1 MRFLKSFDS
10 GLQVHATPTGTSLSS
25 TRMRRAG
32 AKAILG
38 FALLPLAA
46 VILAGCLPTSPD
58 SVSPT
63 TTSPAAPS
71 ASSGD
76 SASLRTLVVSG
87 AAPGCGSECSGQN
100 FSGANL
106 SGQDLSGVNFT
117 NANLSSANLSNTN
130 LSLANLANANL
141 SNANLTGA
149 NLTGANLT
157 GTQTS
162 GVTWSNATCPDG
174 AAANTVGTWHHVVG
188 TVGPGGMNVF
198 VDGALMASNTTTVG
212 EGFASYFL
220 FGGSADANAT
230 GKSARIAH
238 AAVFPNQ
245 LTLSQVKALYGV
257 RASTTGQSRL
267 VNSLNPLFYLPLDNG
282 TTNAAGGSL
291 GNGVLGN
298 STGGSA
304 QSSMTVGPTRS
315 GSYLFTNSRVS
326 SSTPYTLSNT
336 SAYSVSFWFQAN
348 SGYQV
353 LTRVSPLSAS
363 QGYSGQGTTVL
374 EYTNSGYIG
383 LYQPNAVTGGNSY
396 LRTNTTYA
404 SGSTPSCVTNL
415 AASMNGTFV
424 GPGADLQNVNFGSAN
439 LSNRDLSWANISG
452 ANLSGANLTGVIAS
466 NVTSSSTT
474 QLPLGWSVNNG
485 FLVGP
490 GANLSNADLT
500 GMDLSGANVSNANFT
515 AATFSGTTL
524 RYANVTNANF
534 SSTSPAGLITGGLI
548 GTAGTL
554 PTGWTQQAGWFF
566 GQNANLTGMKLTG
579 TDLTG
584 LNLSGANLT
593 NALLTNVNLTNVNL
607 SNANLKNTNLSGVNL
622 SGTTL
627 TGTTTTG
634 ITGTSLTSN
643 AQTTLPSTDW
653 KIVGGVLIGPG
664 ANLKNVNLSSL
675 NLSNTKLNGATLT
688 GANISG
694 TNFTGANLTNV
705 LSGSLQ
711 SSPAPTLPSGW
722 TLVSGYLVGQGAN
735 LTNLSVSP
743 PRTTVSAAALSASS
757 TTVRVASAS
766 AFPQSG
772 TFSIQIDDEIMN
784 VTAGAGSTT
793 WTVSRGSSGTTAAAH
808 IIGASVV
815 RTTGINLSN
824 ADMRDVNLA
833 GANLAYANLGDAN
846 LNGAKLTNANLTGA
860 RMNSGTSLYQTVLA
874 GATFRSANLNHVNFS
889 NVILTA
895 TVGSS
900 TVNGAN
906 FAGASVTT
914 AYFGSV
920 SLSTSNIT
928 GIRSGSVSGTPVLPT
943 GWFVSQGYLVGPSA
957 NLSGLNLTGMSF
969 AGVTGLSGVN
979 MSNSN
984 LTNVN
989 FSNAS
994 LLGFNLSGA
1003 NLTGTNFTN
1012 ANLNGVISGSLT
1024 STSAPTLPASWTLTS
1039 GYLIGPG
1046 ANLSGASLASI
1057 NLSNRALNT
1066 TNFSNA
1072 TLTNAN
1078 FSGAILTSG
1087 IFTSTNLSNANLST
1101 AWLKDANLTS
1111 ANLTGAN
1118 LTSVKFLGATLTSTN
1133 LSGATLTSVS
1143 SGAVVATSAPTFPSG
1158 WGLVAGNILG
1168 STADLTNATLTS
1180 ANLGTYN
1187 LSSATLTG
1195 VKSGSLTGSP
1205 TLPSSF
1211 SMIGGYLVGPG
1222 ADLTNA
1228 NLSNRNLSTLSLN
1241 GTILKGASLGGANLS
1256 ANTLTGVISG
1266 SLTSTP
1272 TLPTGYSVKGGYI
1285 VGPGVNLT
1293 NANFPQVGLSKTDF
1307 TNVSLQGATLTG
1319 TNLSMTIMDGVKSG
1333 SVTGFPVLP
1342 SGWTVSNGYLIGKK
1356 ADLTD
1361 ANISGADLTGFDLQQ
1376 TKFNNASVRGVN
1388 FTNANLTSANFTGAN
1403 LGPISVTT
1411 TLTGAIDSSQGTLT
1425 VNSSSGFPSKGTFII
1440 LVGSEKMTVTA
1451 GNTTTSWTVTRGQ
1464 YATSPA
1470 AQSSGA
1476 TVTLQ
1481 QAGAN
1486 LTGATMTATNLTNST
1501 LNGVTSSGITVSGS
1515 NPTLPTSWTLIEGGF
1530 LVGPGSNLSGKTMT
1544 GRNFSGVNFSQ
1555 VILVG
1560 ANLSNSNMSNANLT
1574 NASVT
1579 SAVVDG
1585 TNLSG
1590 ATLTGLASG
1599 GVSGTPTLSS
1609 GYKLQNGFILG
1620 QSLDLRGAILQ
1631 NQNLENLNLSSSNL
1645 SGANLAGAT
1654 VSSSTTLTSTN
1665 LSNASLQSA
1674 NFSGA
1679 NLSSAN
1685 LSGTSLSGTNLSSAT
1700 LGSSTT
1706 VSNSTSFAN
1715 ANLFGASING
1725 LGLSTV
1731 GSGNLSGLMSGS
1743 ITGTPSLP
1751 SGWWTTPSGGYL
1763 VGSGANL
1770 QNANLEGV
1778 TFSSPNFS
1786 GVDLQNATFYG
1797 AILPSANFANA
1808 DLSGANLQG
1817 AQLKNADLSSATVSA
1832 VDMSY
1837 AGIAGIKLPSTV
1849 KQLNTIGANFC
1860 TANYVFSSSTA
1871 TWSGTGSGTCTSWN
1885 VSAQLPTN
1893 WQIFDGGASNT
1904 RSFLAGPG
1912 ASLYGAD
1919 LSNWNM
1925 SSVQLQNVSSG
1936 FLKACPT
1943 ALPTDWVCR
1952 SVGTKSDFVAN
1963 DGSNNNYW
1971 LLGPSVDLSSQDFTE
1986 LTSPTLA
1993 NAYVVGANMAGSDFS
2008 TADFTGIN
2016 LGDNVDLTNTN
2027 LNGTWLNG
2035 AYIRNLSST
2044 TGLQLAGDYSIV
2056 SRPSDRSNGP
2066 DNVLAGPMVSL
2077 YGFNL
2082 SGWDF
2087 SGKNL
2092 NWAFIENANLTG
2104 TNFANANLRNARLG
2118 GSTFTNTNLTNT
2130 SMGMAS
2136 QGSYSRADL
2145 NWPSTYSTS
2154 YTVSSPFDTTCPE
2167 GLVLGQF
2174 TTSKNN
2180 NAGIQALGMVCYP
2193 VTAEGNSTGTGNQT
2207 LHVKDMYQNGQWW
2220 KGCGDGELAIGL
2232 QAYADVDGV
2241 KNVGPICAKFPSAT
2255 GAYAPNMVLQNSTEL
2270 WNSTK
2275 GKHGNRSYI
2284 CPTGQWLVGIQAQTS
2299 SDRVHKINQAICQ
2312 TWNLQNASGFVSG
2325 GGIVGQPNLSFGWKV
2340 VNGFLVGPGV
2350 NLANKD
2356 LSGANLSGVN
2366 LGDANLAG
2374 TNLTNAN
2381 LDYVRS
2387 NGITGS
2393 PTLPANYGIRRG
2405 HLLGPKVSLHG
2416 ADLNDEDLS
2425 NWSMPGASFVHTN
2438 LSSVDFY
2445 NANLSNAFLGHYST
2459 NMNYT
2464 NLYGSN
2470 LTSADMSYR
2479 SYNVGQNLSGANAT
2493 NALFIRT
2500 DLDGGEQSR
2509 NVGGSWYFNNTTFTG
2524 ATIANSGLTGN
2535 LSNVTFSALQRD
2547 LGRDNWNYGTWRL
2560 YPSGKSLDSS
2570 GRIVP

>member
-1 MRFLKSFDS
+1 MRSLKSFDS
-10 GLQVHATPTGTSLSS
+10 GLQVHAKPTATPTSS

-32 AKAILG
+32 VVALLA
-38 FALLPLAA
+38 AVLLPLAT
-46 VILAGCLPTSPD
+46 VILAGGSAAA
-58 SVSPT
+58 VSLSRRT
-63 TTSPAAPS
+63 TGTFLVSAAP
-71 ASSGD
+71 
-76 SASLRTLVVSG
+76 T
-87 AAPGCGSECSGQN
+87 CGSNCSGQN
-100 FSGANL
+100 LSGSNFSGENL
-106 SGQDLSGVNFT
+106 SAVNFT
-117 NANLSSANLSNTN
+117 NANLSNANLSNAN
-130 LSLANLANANL
+130 LSNANLSNANLANANL

-188 TVGPGGMNVF
+188 TVGPAGMNVF

-257 RASTTGQSRL
+257 RASSAGQSRL

-304 QSSMTVGPTRS
+304 QSSTTVGPTRS

-336 SAYSVSFWFQAN
+336 SAYSMSFWFQAN

-363 QGYSGQGTTVL
+363 QGYSGQGTGVL
-374 EYTNSGYIG
+374 EYTPSGYIG
-383 LYQPNAVTGGNSY
+383 LYQPNAVTGGSSY

-474 QLPLGWSVNNG
+474 RLPVGWSVNNG

-524 RYANVTNANF
+524 RRANVTNANF
-534 SSTSPAGLITGGLI
+534 ASTSPSGLITGGLI

-554 PTGWTQQAGWFF
+554 PTGWTQQAGWFL
-566 GQNANLTGMKLTG
+566 GQNANLTGMQLTG

-622 SGTTL
+622 SGATL
-627 TGTTTTG
+627 TGTTTTTG

-664 ANLKNVNLSSL
+664 ANLKNVKLSNL

-694 TNFTGANLTNV
+694 TNFTGANLTNI

-743 PRTTVSAAALSASS
+743 PRTSVSATALNASS

-874 GATFRSANLNHVNFS
+874 GATLRSANLSGVNFS

-895 TVGSS
+895 TVGTS

-906 FAGASVTT
+906 FAGASVTG

-969 AGVTGLSGVN
+969 AGVTGLTGVN

-1012 ANLNGVISGSLT
+1012 ANLNGVISGSVT

-1180 ANLGTYN
+1180 ANLGSFN

-1195 VKSGSLTGSP
+1195 VKSGSLTGNP

-1211 SMIGGYLVGPG
+1211 RMIGGYLVGPG

-1228 NLSNRNLSTLSLN
+1228 NLSNQNLSTLSLN
-1241 GTILKGASLGGANLS
+1241 GTILKGASLSGANLS

-1425 VNSSSGFPSKGTFII
+1425 VNSSSGFPSRGTFII

-1464 YATSPA
+1464 YATSSA

-1515 NPTLPTSWTLIEGGF
+1515 NPTLPTSWTLIAGGF

-1544 GRNFSGVNFSQ
+1544 GQNFSGVNFSQ

-1645 SGANLAGAT
+1645 SGANLNGAT
-1654 VSSSTTLTSTN
+1654 VSSSTTLTNTN

-1743 ITGTPSLP
+1743 ISGTPSLP

-1770 QNANLEGV
+1770 QNANLEGI

-1786 GVDLQNATFYG
+1786 GVDLQNASFFG

-1849 KQLNTIGANFC
+1849 KQLNTIGVNFC

-1885 VSAQLPTN
+1885 VSAQLPSN

-1925 SSVQLQNVSSG
+1925 SGVQLQNVSSG

-1971 LLGPSVDLSSQDFTE
+1971 LLGPSVDLSSQDFTQ

-1993 NAYVVGANMAGSDFS
+1993 NAYVPGANMAGSDFS

-2056 SRPSDRSNGP
+2056 SRPSGRSNGP
-2066 DNVLAGPMVSL
+2066 DNVLAGPMMSF
-2077 YGFNL
+2077 YGFDL

-2092 NWAFIENANLTG
+2092 NYAFFEYTNLTG
-2104 TNFANANLRNARLG
+2104 TNLANANLRNARLAR
-2118 GSTFTNTNLTNT
+2118 STFTNTNLTNT

-2136 QGSYSRADL
+2136 QGGYTRADL
-2145 NWPSTYSTS
+2145 NWGGTSSSYS
-2154 YTVSSPFDTTCPE
+2154 VSSPFDTTCPE
-2167 GLVLGQF
+2167 GLVLGAF
-2174 TTSKNN
+2174 TSGKNN
-2180 NAGIQALGMVCYP
+2180 NAGLQALGFNCYP
-2193 VTAEGNSTGTGNQT
+2193 VTADGNPSYTGVQT

-2220 KGCGDGELAIGL
+2220 MGCQSDELAIGV
-2232 QAYADVDGV
+2232 QGHSDSNGV
-2241 KNVGPICAKFPSAT
+2241 KNVGPICAKFPSGT
-2255 GAYAPNMVLQNSTEL
+2255 GAYARTMVLQNSTEL
-2270 WNSTK
+2270 YDSTLW
-2275 GKHGNRSYI
+2275 KHGNQSYI

-2312 TWNLQNASGFVSG
+2312 TWNLQNATGLVSG

-2340 VNGFLVGPGV
+2340 ANGFLVGPGV

-2366 LGDANLAG
+2366 LGDANLDG

-2387 NGITGS
+2387 NGITGN

-2405 HLLGPKVSLHG
+2405 HLLGPKVSLYG
-2416 ADLNDEDLS
+2416 ANLYDEDLS
-2425 NWSMPGASFVHTN
+2425 NWSMPGASFVNTN

-2459 NMNYT
+2459 SMNST

-2479 SYNVGQNLSGANAT
+2479 SYNQGQNLSGANAT

-2509 NVGGSWYFNNTTFTG
+2509 NVGGSWYFNNPNFTG

-2535 LSNVTFSALQRD
+2535 LSTVTFSNPARD
-2547 LGRDNWNYGTWRL
+2547 LGRDNWNYGSWRL
-2560 YPSGKSLDSS
+2560 YPTGKSLDSS

>member
-1 MRFLKSFDS
+1 MRFKTSPDS
-10 GLQVHATPTGTSLSS
+10 SMQVHGTQMATQSSS

-32 AKAILG
+32 VV
-38 FALLPLAA
+38 ALLAAVVLPLAT
-46 VILAGCLPTSPD
+46 VVLAGGSADALSLSRRTTGNFL
-58 SVSPT
+58 VS
-63 TTSPAAPS
+63 AAP
-71 ASSGD
+71 A
-76 SASLRTLVVSG
+76 
-87 AAPGCGSECSGQN
+87 CGSNCSGQN
-100 FSGANL
+100 LSGSNFSGENL
-106 SGQDLSGVNFT
+106 SAVNFT
-117 NANLSSANLSNTN
+117 NANLSNANLSNAN
-130 LSLANLANANL
+130 LSNANLSNANL

-162 GVTWSNATCPDG
+162 GVTWSNSTCPDG

-188 TVGPGGMNVF
+188 TVGPAGMNVF
-198 VDGALMASNTTTVG
+198 VDGALMASNSVTVG
-212 EGFASYFL
+212 EGFASYFF

-257 RASTTGQSRL
+257 RASPTGQSRL
-267 VNSLNPLFYLPLDNG
+267 VNSLNPLFYLPMDNG

-291 GNGVLGN
+291 GNGVLGIN
-298 STGGSA
+298 TGGSA
-304 QSSMTVGPTRS
+304 QSSTTVGPTRS
-315 GSYLFTNSRVS
+315 GSYLFTSARVS

-348 SGYQV
+348 SGYQA

-383 LYQPNAVTGGNSY
+383 LYQPNAVTGGSAY
-396 LRTNTTYA
+396 IRTNTTYA

-452 ANLSGANLTGVIAS
+452 ANLSGATLTGVIAS

-474 QLPLGWSVNNG
+474 RLPVGWSVNNG
-485 FLVGP
+485 YLVGP
-490 GANLSNADLT
+490 GVNLSNADLS

-515 AATFSGTTL
+515 SAIFSGTTL
-524 RYANVTNANF
+524 RRANVTGANF
-534 SSTSPAGLITGGLI
+534 SSTSPAGLVTGGLI
-548 GTAGTL
+548 GTAATL
-554 PTGWTQQAGWFF
+554 PTGWTQQAGWFL
-566 GQNANLTGMKLTG
+566 GQNANLTGLNLTG

-593 NALLTNVNLTNVNL
+593 NALLTNVNLTNANL
-607 SNANLKNTNLSGVNL
+607 SSANLKNTKLSGVNL
-622 SGTTL
+622 SGATL
-627 TGTTTTG
+627 TGATTTTG
-634 ITGTSLTSN
+634 ITGTTLTSN

-653 KIVGGVLIGPG
+653 KIVGGVLVGPS
-664 ANLKNVNLSSL
+664 ANLKNVNLSNL

-694 TNFTGANLTNV
+694 TNFTGAVLTNV

-711 SSPAPTLPSGW
+711 SSSVPTLPSGW
-722 TLVSGYLVGQGAN
+722 SLVSGYLVGQGAN

-743 PRTTVSAAALSASS
+743 PRTSVSAAALSASS

-772 TFSIQIDDEIMN
+772 TFSIQIDNEIMN

-815 RTTGINLSN
+815 QTTGINLSN
-824 ADMRDVNLA
+824 AFLVDANLA

-846 LNGAKLTNANLTGA
+846 LSNAKLTNANLTGA
-860 RMNSGTSLYQTVLA
+860 RMNSGTNLYQTVLA
-874 GATFRSANLNHVNFS
+874 GATLRSANLSGVNFS

-895 TVGSS
+895 TVGTT

-906 FAGASVTT
+906 FAGASVAS
-914 AYFGSV
+914 AYFGSL

-928 GIRSGSVSGTPVLPT
+928 GIRSGSVSGSPVLPT
-943 GWFVSQGYLVGPSA
+943 GWTLNQGYLVGPSA

-969 AGVTGLSGVN
+969 AGVTGLTGVN

-1012 ANLNGVISGSLT
+1012 ANLNGVISGSVT
-1024 STSAPTLPASWTLTS
+1024 STSAPTLPTSWTLTS

-1078 FSGAILTSG
+1078 FSGAVLTSG
-1087 IFTSTNLSNANLST
+1087 IFTSTNLSGANLST

-1111 ANLTGAN
+1111 ANLSGAN
-1118 LTSVKFLGATLTSTN
+1118 LTAAKLLGARLTSTN
-1133 LSGATLTSVS
+1133 LSNATLTNVS
-1143 SGAVVATSAPTFPSG
+1143 SGAVVATPAPTFPSG
-1158 WGLVAGNILG
+1158 WGLVAGYILG

-1195 VKSGSLTGSP
+1195 VKSGSLTGNP
-1205 TLPSSF
+1205 TLPSTF
-1211 SMIGGYLVGPG
+1211 RMIGGYLVGPG

-1228 NLSNRNLSTLSLN
+1228 NLSNQNLSTLSLN

-1285 VGPGVNLT
+1285 VGPGVDLT
-1293 NANFPQVGLSKTDF
+1293 NASFPQVGFSKTDF
-1307 TNVSLQGATLTG
+1307 TNVSLQGATLKG
-1319 TNLSMTIMDGVKSG
+1319 TDLSMTTMTGVKSG
-1333 SVTGFPVLP
+1333 SVTGFPKLP
-1342 SGWTVSNGYLIGKK
+1342 SGWTVSNGYLIGKG
-1356 ADLTD
+1356 ANLTD
-1361 ANISGADLTGFDLQQ
+1361 ANIAGADLTGFDLQQ
-1376 TKFNNASVRGVN
+1376 TKFNNAQVQGVN

-1411 TLTGAIDSSQGTLT
+1411 TLTGAINSSQETIT
-1425 VNSSSGFPSKGTFII
+1425 VNSATGFPSRGTFII

-1451 GNTTTSWTVTRGQ
+1451 GNTTTSWTVTRAQ
-1464 YATSPA
+1464 YATVAA

-1481 QAGAN
+1481 QVGAN

-1515 NPTLPTSWTLIEGGF
+1515 NPTLPANWTLIEGGF
-1530 LVGPGSNLSGKTMT
+1530 LVGPGSNLSGATMT

-1574 NASVT
+1574 NASIT
-1579 SAVVDG
+1579 SAVVNG
-1585 TNLSG
+1585 TTLTG

-1599 GVSGTPTLSS
+1599 GVTGSPTLSS
-1609 GYKLQNGFILG
+1609 GYRLQNGFILG

-1645 SGANLAGAT
+1645 SGANLNGAT

-1706 VSNSTSFAN
+1706 VSSSTSFAN

-1743 ITGTPSLP
+1743 ISGTPSLP

-1770 QNANLEGV
+1770 QNANLDGV

-1786 GVDLQNATFYG
+1786 GVDLQNASFYG
-1797 AILPSANFANA
+1797 AILSSANFANA

-1817 AQLKNADLSSATVSA
+1817 AQLKNADLSSATVSS

-1837 AGIAGIKLPSTV
+1837 AGIAQIKLPSTV
-1849 KQLNTIGANFC
+1849 KQLNTVGVNFC
-1860 TANYVFSSSTA
+1860 TANYVFSSSEA

-1885 VSAQLPTN
+1885 VSAELPSN

-1925 SSVQLQNVSSG
+1925 SGVQLQRVSSG

-1963 DGSNNNYW
+1963 DGTNNNYW
-1971 LLGPSVDLSSQDFTE
+1971 LLGPYVDLSSQDFTQ
-1986 LTSPTLA
+1986 LTNPTLA
-1993 NAYVVGANMAGSDFS
+1993 NRNVTGANMAGSDFS
-2008 TADFTGIN
+2008 STDFTGIFVAD
-2016 LGDNVDLTNTN
+2016 GADLTNTN
-2027 LNGTWLNG
+2027 LSGTWLNG
-2035 AYIRNLSST
+2035 AFMLGLGST
-2044 TGLQLAGDYSIV
+2044 TGLQLASDYSIAT
-2056 SRPSDRSNGP
+2056 RPSGRSNGP
-2066 DNVLAGPMVSL
+2066 INILAGPMTNF
-2077 YGFNL
+2077 YGQDL
-2082 SGWDF
+2082 SGWDL

-2092 NWAFIENANLTG
+2092 NQAFFDGTNLTG
-2104 TNFANANLRNARLG
+2104 TNLANANLRGARLANA
-2118 GSTFTNTNLTNT
+2118 TFTNTNLTNT
-2130 SMGMAS
+2130 YMGMTS
-2136 QGSYSRADL
+2136 QGGYSRADL
-2145 NWPSTYSTS
+2145 NWGNSTNTS
-2154 YTVSSPFDTTCPE
+2154 YSVSSPFDTTCPE
-2167 GLVLGQF
+2167 GLVLGAF

-2180 NAGIQALGMVCYP
+2180 NAGLKALGFNCYP
-2193 VTAEGNSTGTGNQT
+2193 VTADGNPSYSNVQT
-2207 LHVKDMYQNGQWW
+2207 LHVKDGYSAGQWW
-2220 KGCGDGELAIGL
+2220 LGCQSDEMALGL
-2232 QAYADVDGV
+2232 QAYGDDDGV
-2241 KNVGPICAKFPSAT
+2241 ENIGPICAKFPSAT
-2255 GAYAPNMVLQNSTEL
+2255 GAYARGMVLTDVSSQL
-2270 WNSTK
+2270 Y
-2275 GKHGNRSYI
+2275 GKPRGRYGNKSYI
-2284 CPTGQWLVGIQAQTS
+2284 CPTGQWLVGLQAQTS

-2312 TWNLQNASGFVSG
+2312 AWNTENASGLVSG

-2366 LGDANLAG
+2366 LGNANLAG

-2387 NGITGS
+2387 DGITGN

-2405 HLLGPKVSLHG
+2405 YLLGPKVSLYG
-2416 ADLNDEDLS
+2416 ANLYDEDLS
-2425 NWSMPGASFVHTN
+2425 NWSMSGASFVHTN

-2459 NMNYT
+2459 SMNST

-2479 SYNVGQNLSGANAT
+2479 SYNQGQNLSGANAT

-2509 NVGGSWYFNNTTFTG
+2509 NVGGSWYFNNTNFTG
-2524 ATIANSGLTGN
+2524 AIIASAGLTGN
-2535 LSNVTFSALQRD
+2535 LSTVTFSSLQRD
-2547 LGRDNWNYGTWRL
+2547 LGAGNYNYGTWRL
-2560 YPSGKSLDSS
+2560 YPTGKSLDSS

>member
-1 MRFLKSFDS
+1 MRFKHSPDS
-10 GLQVHATPTGTSLSS
+10 GMQVHAKPMATPTSS

-32 AKAILG
+32 VVALLA
-38 FALLPLAA
+38 AVLLPLAT
-46 VILAGCLPTSPD
+46 VVLAGGSAAALSLSRRTTGTFL
-58 SVSPT
+58 VS
-63 TTSPAAPS
+63 AAP
-71 ASSGD
+71 A
-76 SASLRTLVVSG
+76 
-87 AAPGCGSECSGQN
+87 CGSNCSGQN
-100 FSGANL
+100 LSGSNFSGENL
-106 SGQDLSGVNFT
+106 SAVNFT
-117 NANLSSANLSNTN
+117 NANLSSANLSNAN
-130 LSLANLANANL
+130 LSLANLANADL

-188 TVGPGGMNVF
+188 TVGPAGMNVF

-304 QSSMTVGPTRS
+304 QSSTTVGPTRS

-374 EYTNSGYIG
+374 EYTPSGYIG
-383 LYQPNAVTGGNSY
+383 LYQPNAVTGGSAY
-396 LRTNTTYA
+396 IRTNTTYA

-424 GPGADLQNVNFGSAN
+424 GPGADLQNVNFGSAD

-474 QLPLGWSVNNG
+474 LLPVGWSVNNG

-490 GANLSNADLT
+490 GANLSNADLS

-534 SSTSPAGLITGGLI
+534 SSTSPAGLVTGGLI

-566 GQNANLTGMKLTG
+566 GQNANLTGLKLTG

-607 SNANLKNTNLSGVNL
+607 TNTNLKNTNLSGVNL

-627 TGTTTTG
+627 TGTTTTTG

-722 TLVSGYLVGQGAN
+722 SLVSGYLVGQGAN

-874 GATFRSANLNHVNFS
+874 GATFRSANLSGVNFS

-895 TVGSS
+895 TVGTS

-906 FAGASVTT
+906 FAGASVTG
-914 AYFGSV
+914 AYFGPV

-928 GIRSGSVSGTPVLPT
+928 GIRSGNVSGTPVLPT

-1012 ANLNGVISGSLT
+1012 ANLNGVISGSVT

-1078 FSGAILTSG
+1078 FSGAVLTSG

-1180 ANLGTYN
+1180 ANLGSFN

-1195 VKSGSLTGSP
+1195 VKSGSLTGTP
-1205 TLPSSF
+1205 TLPSTF
-1211 SMIGGYLVGPG
+1211 LMIGGYLVGPG

-1228 NLSNRNLSTLSLN
+1228 DLRSQNLGTVSLN
-1241 GTILKGASLGGANLS
+1241 GTNFEGASLGGAKLS
-1256 ANTLTGVISG
+1256 ANTLTGVKSG
-1266 SLTSTP
+1266 SLSSAMGRPSGFVTAPMTSTP

-1376 TKFNNASVRGVN
+1376 TKFNNAQVQGVN

-1411 TLTGAIDSSQGTLT
+1411 TLTATINSSQGTLT
-1425 VNSSSGFPSKGTFII
+1425 VNSASGFPSRGTFII

-1451 GNTTTSWTVTRGQ
+1451 GNTTTSWTVTRAQ
-1464 YATSPA
+1464 YATVAA

-1555 VILVG
+1555 VFLVG

-1574 NASVT
+1574 NASIT

-1585 TNLSG
+1585 TTLTG

-1645 SGANLAGAT
+1645 SGANLNGAT

-1731 GSGNLSGLMSGS
+1731 GSGNLAGLMSGS

-1770 QNANLEGV
+1770 QNANLDGM

-1786 GVDLQNATFYG
+1786 GVDLQNASFYG

-1837 AGIAGIKLPSTV
+1837 AGISQIKLPSTV
-1849 KQLNTIGANFC
+1849 KQLNTVGVNFC
-1860 TANYVFSSSTA
+1860 TANYSFSSSSA

-1925 SSVQLQNVSSG
+1925 SGVQLQNVSSG

-1943 ALPTDWVCR
+1943 ALPTDWVCQ
-1952 SVGTKSDFVAN
+1952 SVGTKTDFFAN
-1963 DGSNNNYW
+1963 DGTSNNYW
-1971 LLGPSVDLSSQDFTE
+1971 LLGPYVDLSSQDFTQ
-1986 LTSPTLA
+1986 LTNPTLA
-1993 NAYVVGANMAGSDFS
+1993 NRNVTGANMAGSDFS
-2008 TADFTGIN
+2008 TADFTGIFV
-2016 LGDNVDLTNTN
+2016 GDGADLTNTN

-2035 AYIRNLSST
+2035 AFMLGLGST
-2044 TGLQLAGDYSIV
+2044 TGLQLAGDYSIM
-2056 SRPSDRSNGP
+2056 SRPSGRSNGP
-2066 DNVLAGPMVSL
+2066 NNILAGPMMSF
-2077 YGFNL
+2077 YQQDL

-2092 NWAFIENANLTG
+2092 RWAFFDGTNLTG
-2104 TNFANANLRNARLG
+2104 TNLANANLRGARLARA
-2118 GSTFTNTNLTNT
+2118 TFTNTNLTNT
-2130 SMGMAS
+2130 SMGMTS
-2136 QGSYSRADL
+2136 QGGYSRADL
-2145 NWPSTYSTS
+2145 NWGSTNNTS
-2154 YTVSSPFDTTCPE
+2154 YSVTSPFDTTCPE
-2167 GLVLGQF
+2167 GLVLGAF
-2174 TTSKNN
+2174 TSGKNN
-2180 NAGIQALGMVCYP
+2180 NAGIQALGFNCYP
-2193 VTAEGNSTGTGNQT
+2193 VTAEGNPSYTGVQT
-2207 LHVKDMYQNGQWW
+2207 LHVKDMYQQGQWW
-2220 KGCGDGELAIGL
+2220 MGCQSGEMAIGL
-2232 QAYADVDGV
+2232 QAFSSDRSI
-2241 KNVGPICAKFPSAT
+2241 KNIGPICASFPT
-2255 GAYAPNMVLQNSTEL
+2255 GSNAYARNMVLQGESEL
-2270 WNSTK
+2270 WNSTVA
-2275 GKHGNRSYI
+2275 KHGNVSYI

-2312 TWNLQNASGFVSG
+2312 AWNGEEASGLVSG
-2325 GGIVGQPNLSFGWKV
+2325 GGIVGQPNLTIGWKV
-2340 VNGFLVGPGV
+2340 ANGFLVGPGV
-2350 NLANKD
+2350 NLANKN

-2366 LGDANLAG
+2366 LGNANLDG

-2393 PTLPANYGIRRG
+2393 PTLPSGYGIRRG
-2405 HLLGPKVSLHG
+2405 HLLGPKVSLWG
-2416 ADLNDEDLS
+2416 ADLYDEDLS
-2425 NWSMPGASFVHTN
+2425 NWSLSGASFVNTN

-2459 NMNYT
+2459 SMNST

-2479 SYNVGQNLSGANAT
+2479 SYNQGQNLSGANAT

-2509 NVGGSWYFNNTTFTG
+2509 NVGGSWYFNNTNFTG

-2535 LSNVTFSALQRD
+2535 LSTVTFSALQRD
-2547 LGRDNWNYGTWRL
+2547 LGRDNWNYGSWRL
-2560 YPSGKSLDSS
+2560 YPTGKSLDSS

>member
-1 MRFLKSFDS
+1 MRSLKSFDS
-10 GLQVHATPTGTSLSS
+10 VRQVHAKPMATPRSS

-32 AKAILG
+32 VVAILAG
-38 FALLPLAA
+38 VLLPLATVVLSGGSA
-46 VILAGCLPTSPD
+46 DAISLSNRKPSILLASG
-58 SVSPT
+58 
-63 TTSPAAPS
+63 AAS
-71 ASSGD
+71 
-76 SASLRTLVVSG
+76 RNLVVTG
-87 AAPGCGSECSGQN
+87 AAPGCGSNCSGQN

-117 NANLSSANLSNTN
+117 NANLSSANLSNAN
-130 LSLANLANANL
+130 LSLANLANADL

-188 TVGPGGMNVF
+188 TVGPAGMNVF

-304 QSSMTVGPTRS
+304 QSSTTVGPTRS

-336 SAYSVSFWFQAN
+336 SAYSMSFWFQAN
-348 SGYQV
+348 SGYQA

-363 QGYSGQGTTVL
+363 QGYSGQGTGVL
-374 EYTNSGYIG
+374 EYTPSGYIG

-396 LRTNTTYA
+396 VRTNTTYA

-474 QLPLGWSVNNG
+474 RLPFGWSVNNG

-524 RYANVTNANF
+524 RRANVTNANF
-534 SSTSPAGLITGGLI
+534 SSTSPSGLITGGLI

-554 PTGWTQQAGWFF
+554 PTGWTQQAGWFL
-566 GQNANLTGMKLTG
+566 GQNANLTGMQLTG

-607 SNANLKNTNLSGVNL
+607 SNANLKNTKLSGVNL

-627 TGTTTTG
+627 TGTTTTTG

-711 SSPAPTLPSGW
+711 SSSAPTLPSGW
-722 TLVSGYLVGQGAN
+722 SLVSGYLVGQGAN

-743 PRTTVSAAALSASS
+743 PRTAVSAAALSASS

-874 GATFRSANLNHVNFS
+874 GATLRSANLSGVNFS

-906 FAGASVTT
+906 FAGASVTS
-914 AYFGSV
+914 AYFGSL

-1012 ANLNGVISGSLT
+1012 ANLNGVISGSVT
-1024 STSAPTLPASWTLTS
+1024 STSAPTLPASWTITS

-1293 NANFPQVGLSKTDF
+1293 NANFPQVGLSKTNF

-1411 TLTGAIDSSQGTLT
+1411 TLTGAINSSQGTLT
-1425 VNSSSGFPSKGTFII
+1425 VNSSSGFPSRGTFII

-1451 GNTTTSWTVTRGQ
+1451 GNGTTSWTVTRGQ
-1464 YATSPA
+1464 YATSSA

-1645 SGANLAGAT
+1645 SGANLNGAT

-1770 QNANLEGV
+1770 QNANLEGI

-1786 GVDLQNATFYG
+1786 GVDLQNASFFG

-1837 AGIAGIKLPSTV
+1837 AGISQIKLPSTV
-1849 KQLNTIGANFC
+1849 KQLNTIGVNFC

-1885 VSAQLPTN
+1885 VSAQLPSN
-1893 WQIFDGGASNT
+1893 WQIFDGGASNA

-1925 SSVQLQNVSSG
+1925 SGVQLQNVSSG

-1971 LLGPSVDLSSQDFTE
+1971 LLGPSVDLSSQDFTQ

-2016 LGDNVDLTNTN
+2016 LGDSVDLTNTN

-2066 DNVLAGPMVSL
+2066 ANVLAGPMVSL
-2077 YGFNL
+2077 YGFDL

-2145 NWPSTYSTS
+2145 NWGSTNNTS
-2154 YTVSSPFDTTCPE
+2154 YTVTSPFDTTCPE

-2180 NAGIQALGMVCYP
+2180 NAGLQALGMVCYP

-2232 QAYADVDGV
+2232 QAYDSDRSI
-2241 KNVGPICAKFPSAT
+2241 KNIGPICAKFPSAT

-2270 WNSTK
+2270 YNSTALQ
-2275 GKHGNRSYI
+2275 GKHGNKSYI

-2312 TWNLQNASGFVSG
+2312 SWNLQTASGFVSG

-2393 PTLPANYGIRRG
+2393 PTLPSGYGIRRG

-2416 ADLNDEDLS
+2416 ANLDNES
-2425 NWSMPGASFVHTN
+2425 FTEWNMSGASFVNTN
-2438 LSSVDFY
+2438 LY
-2445 NANLSNAFLGHYST
+2445 NVNFSNATLSNAFFGHYST
-2459 NMNYT
+2459 DMRYVNF
-2464 NLYGSN
+2464 SSAS
-2470 LTSADMSYR
+2470 LTGADMSYR
-2479 SYNVGQNLSGANAT
+2479 SYNVGQNLSSANAT

-2500 DLDGGEQSR
+2500 DLDGGNIS
-2509 NVGGSWYFNNTTFTG
+2509 VASTTLYQTNFTG

-2535 LSNVTFSALQRD
+2535 FRTVTFSNPSRD
-2547 LGRDNWNYGTWRL
+2547 LGSGNYTYDTQRFAT
-2560 YPSGKSLDSS
+2560 GKSVDSS
-2570 GRIVP
+2570 GRIIP

>member
-1 MRFLKSFDS
+1 
-10 GLQVHATPTGTSLSS
+10 
-25 TRMRRAG
+25 
-32 AKAILG
+32 
-38 FALLPLAA
+38 
-46 VILAGCLPTSPD
+46 
-58 SVSPT
+58 
-63 TTSPAAPS
+63 
-71 ASSGD
+71 
-76 SASLRTLVVSG
+76 
-87 AAPGCGSECSGQN
+87 
-100 FSGANL
+100 
-106 SGQDLSGVNFT
+106 VNFT
-117 NANLSSANLSNTN
+117 NANLSNANLSNAN
-130 LSLANLANANL
+130 LSNANLANANL

-162 GVTWSNATCPDG
+162 GVTWSNSTCPDG

-188 TVGPGGMNVF
+188 TVGPAGMNVF
-198 VDGALMASNTTTVG
+198 VDGALMASNSVTVG
-212 EGFASYFL
+212 EGFASYFF

-245 LTLSQVKALYGV
+245 LTASQVKALYGV

-267 VNSLNPLFYLPLDNG
+267 VNSLNPLFYLPMDNG

-291 GNGVLGN
+291 GNGVLGIN
-298 STGGSA
+298 TGGSA
-304 QSSMTVGPTRS
+304 QSSTTVGPTRS
-315 GSYLFTNSRVS
+315 GSYLFTSARVS

-348 SGYQV
+348 SGYQA

-383 LYQPNAVTGGNSY
+383 LYQPNAVTGGSAY
-396 LRTNTTYA
+396 IRTNTTYA

-439 LSNRDLSWANISG
+439 LSNQDLSWANISG

-474 QLPLGWSVNNG
+474 RLPIGWSVNNG

-490 GANLSNADLT
+490 GANLSNADLS

-515 AATFSGTTL
+515 SATFSGTTL
-524 RYANVTNANF
+524 RRANVTGANF
-534 SSTSPAGLITGGLI
+534 SSTSPAGLVTGGLI
-548 GTAGTL
+548 GTAATL
-554 PTGWTQQAGWFF
+554 PTGWTQQAGWFL
-566 GQNANLTGMKLTG
+566 GQNANLTGLNLTG

-593 NALLTNVNLTNVNL
+593 NALLTNVNLTNANL
-607 SNANLKNTNLSGVNL
+607 SSANLKNTKLSGVNL
-622 SGTTL
+622 SGVNL
-627 TGTTTTG
+627 ASVTGTG
-634 ITGTSLTSN
+634 ITGTLLTSN
-643 AQTTLPSTDW
+643 GQTSLPSADW
-653 KIVGGVLIGPG
+653 KIVGGVLVGPS
-664 ANLKNVNLSSL
+664 ANLKNVNLSNL

-694 TNFTGANLTNV
+694 TNFTGAVLTNV

-711 SSPAPTLPSGW
+711 SSSAPTLPSGW
-722 TLVSGYLVGQGAN
+722 SLVSGYLVGQGAN

-743 PRTTVSAAALSASS
+743 PRTSVSAAALSASS

-824 ADMRDVNLA
+824 ADLRDVNLA

-846 LNGAKLTNANLTGA
+846 LNAAKLTNANLTGA

-874 GATFRSANLNHVNFS
+874 GATFRSANLSGVNFS

-895 TVGSS
+895 TVGTT

-906 FAGASVTT
+906 FAGASVAS
-914 AYFGSV
+914 AYFGSL
-920 SLSTSNIT
+920 SLSTSNIS
-928 GIRSGSVSGTPVLPT
+928 GIRSGSVSGAPVLPT
-943 GWFVSQGYLVGPSA
+943 GWALNQGYLVGPSA

-969 AGVTGLSGVN
+969 AGVTGLTGVN

-1012 ANLNGVISGSLT
+1012 ANLNGVISGSVT
-1024 STSAPTLPASWTLTS
+1024 STSAPTLPASWTLTN

-1078 FSGAILTSG
+1078 FSGAVLTSG
-1087 IFTSTNLSNANLST
+1087 IFTSTNLSGANLST

-1111 ANLTGAN
+1111 ANLSGAN
-1118 LTSVKFLGATLTSTN
+1118 LTAAKLLGATLTSTN
-1133 LSGATLTSVS
+1133 LSNATLTNVS
-1143 SGAVVATSAPTFPSG
+1143 SGAVVATPAPTFPSG
-1158 WGLVAGNILG
+1158 WGLVAGYILG

-1180 ANLGTYN
+1180 ANLGTFN

-1195 VKSGSLTGSP
+1195 VKSGSLTGNP
-1205 TLPSSF
+1205 TLPSTF
-1211 SMIGGYLVGPG
+1211 RMIGGYLVGPG

-1228 NLSNRNLSTLSLN
+1228 NLSNQNLSTLSLN

-1285 VGPGVNLT
+1285 VGPGVDLT
-1293 NANFPQVGLSKTDF
+1293 NANFPQVGFSKTDF
-1307 TNVSLQGATLTG
+1307 TNVSLQGATLKG
-1319 TNLSMTIMDGVKSG
+1319 TDLSMTTMTGVKSG
-1333 SVTGFPVLP
+1333 SVVGFPVLP
-1342 SGWTVSNGYLIGKK
+1342 SGWTVSNGYLIGKG
-1356 ADLTD
+1356 ANLTD

-1376 TKFNNASVRGVN
+1376 TKFNNAQVQGVN

-1411 TLTGAIDSSQGTLT
+1411 TLTGAINSSQETIT
-1425 VNSSSGFPSKGTFII
+1425 VNSATGFPSRGTFII

-1451 GNTTTSWTVTRGQ
+1451 GNTTTSWTVTRAQ
-1464 YATSPA
+1464 YATVAA

-1481 QAGAN
+1481 QVGAN

-1501 LNGVTSSGITVSGS
+1501 LNGVTSSGITVSGT
-1515 NPTLPTSWTLIEGGF
+1515 NPTLPANWTLIEGGF
-1530 LVGPGSNLSGKTMT
+1530 LVGPGSNLSGATMT

-1574 NASVT
+1574 NASIT
-1579 SAVVDG
+1579 SAVVNG
-1585 TNLSG
+1585 TTLTG

-1599 GVSGTPTLSS
+1599 GVTGSPTLSS
-1609 GYKLQNGFILG
+1609 GYRLQNGFILG
-1620 QSLDLRGAILQ
+1620 HSLDLRGAILQ

-1645 SGANLAGAT
+1645 SGANLNGAT

-1706 VSNSTSFAN
+1706 VSSSTSFAN

-1743 ITGTPSLP
+1743 ISGTPSLP

-1770 QNANLEGV
+1770 QNANLDGV

-1786 GVDLQNATFYG
+1786 GVDLQNASFYG
-1797 AILPSANFANA
+1797 AILSSANFANA
-1808 DLSGANLQG
+1808 DLSGANMEG

-1849 KQLNTIGANFC
+1849 KQLNTVGANFC
-1860 TANYVFSSSTA
+1860 TANYVFSSSSA
-1871 TWSGTGSGTCTSWN
+1871 TWSGGCSSWN

-1919 LSNWNM
+1919 LSNWNL
-1925 SSVQLQNVSSG
+1925 SGIQLQRVSSG

-1963 DGSNNNYW
+1963 DGTNNNYW
-1971 LLGPSVDLSSQDFTE
+1971 LLGPYVDLSSQDFTD
-1986 LTSPTLA
+1986 LTNPTLA
-1993 NAYVVGANMAGSDFS
+1993 NVNVTGANMAGSDFS
-2008 TADFTGIN
+2008 TADFTGIFV
-2016 LGDNVDLTNTN
+2016 GDGADLTNTN

-2035 AYIRNLSST
+2035 AFMLGLGST
-2044 TGLQLAGDYSIV
+2044 TGLQLAGDYSIM
-2056 SRPSDRSNGP
+2056 SRPSGRSNGP
-2066 DNVLAGPMVSL
+2066 NNILAGPMMSF
-2077 YGFNL
+2077 YQQDL
-2082 SGWDF
+2082 SGWDL

-2092 NWAFIENANLTG
+2092 RWAFFDGTNLTG
-2104 TNFANANLRNARLG
+2104 TNLANANLRGARLANA
-2118 GSTFTNTNLTNT
+2118 TFTNTNLTNT
-2130 SMGMAS
+2130 YMGMTS
-2136 QGSYSRADL
+2136 QGGYTRADL
-2145 NWPSTYSTS
+2145 NWGGTSSQYS
-2154 YTVSSPFDTTCPE
+2154 VSSPYDTTCPE
-2167 GLVLGQF
+2167 GLVLGAF

-2180 NAGIQALGMVCYP
+2180 NAGIKALGFNCYP
-2193 VTAEGNSTGTGNQT
+2193 VTADGNPSYSNVQT
-2207 LHVKDMYQNGQWW
+2207 LHVKNQYEAGQWW
-2220 KGCGDGELAIGL
+2220 LGCQSDEMALGL
-2232 QAYADVDGV
+2232 QAYADSNGV

-2255 GAYAPNMVLQNSTEL
+2255 GAYARGMVLTDVSTQL
-2270 WNSTK
+2270 YNGLK
-2275 GKHGNRSYI
+2275 GKYGNQSYI
-2284 CPTGQWLVGIQAQTS
+2284 CPTGQWLVGLQAQTS

-2312 TWNLQNASGFVSG
+2312 AWNTENASGLVSG

-2340 VNGFLVGPGV
+2340 ANGFLVGPGV
-2350 NLANKD
+2350 NLANKN

-2366 LGDANLAG
+2366 LGNANLSG

-2387 NGITGS
+2387 DGITGT
-2393 PTLPANYGIRRG
+2393 PTLNGGYGIRRG
-2405 HLLGPKVSLHG
+2405 YLLGPKVSLYG
-2416 ADLNDEDLS
+2416 ANLYDEDLS
-2425 NWSMPGASFVHTN
+2425 NWSMSGASFVHTN

-2445 NANLSNAFLGHYST
+2445 NANLSNAFFGHYST
-2459 NMNYT
+2459 SMNST
-2464 NLYGSN
+2464 NLYGSS
-2470 LTSADMSYR
+2470 LISSDMSYR
-2479 SYNVGQNLSGANAT
+2479 SYNQGQNLSGANAT

-2509 NVGGSWYFNNTTFTG
+2509 NVGGSWYFNNTNLTG
-2524 ATIANSGLTGN
+2524 AIIANSGLTGN
-2535 LSNVTFSALQRD
+2535 LSTVTFSSLQRD
-2547 LGRDNWNYGTWRL
+2547 LGSDNWNYGSWRL
-2560 YPSGKSLDSS
+2560 YPTGKSLDSS